1 MAIDGKRRILVTG
14 AAGMIGSAIV
24 WRLNRMGYDRI
35 LLSDRLDTSEKW
47 RNLVPLRYLDYID
60 ADDLQATSHT
70 LTDIGTVF
78 HLGACSATTEKDSAF
93 LMRNNFE
100 YTKKLAHWAL
110 DHQAR
115 FVYASSAATYGA
127 REDDFRED
135 LPLDSLRP
143 LNMYGYSKHLFD
155 QYAENAGLL
164 QHLTGL
170 KYFNVF
176 GPNEDHKGDMRSV
189 VHKAFHQI
197 RSTGKLELFQSHRP
211 DFADGCQERD
221 FLYVKDAAAMSIRLA
236 EENAGGLYNLGS
248 GQAHTWLDLAH
259 AIFAALDLAPNIHFI
274 PMPEQLQGKY
284 QYRTCA
290 SIGKLRAAGY
300 TEAITPLA
308 YAVADYVRNYL
319 IGDQR
324 LGDESRS
331 NSK

>member
-14 AAGMIGSAIV
+14 AAGMIGSAVV
-24 WRLNRMGYDRI
+24 WRLNRLGYDRI
-35 LLSDRLDTSEKW
+35 LIADRLDTTEKW
-47 RNLVPLRYLDYID
+47 RNLVALRFLDYID
-60 ADDLQATSHT
+60 AEELLESRHA
-70 LTDIGTVF
+70 LTDISTVF
-78 HLGACSATTEKDSAF
+78 HLGACSATTEKDSAY

-110 DHQAR
+110 DNKAR

-127 REDDFRED
+127 REDDFREG

-155 QYAENAGLL
+155 QYAERAGLL
-164 QHLTGL
+164 DRLTGL

-197 RSTGKLELFQSHRP
+197 RTTGKLDLFKSHRP
-211 DFADGCQERD
+211 DFADGCQQRD
-221 FLYVKDAAAMSIRLA
+221 FLYVKDAAAMTVRLA
-236 EENAGGLYNLGS
+236 EAGAGGLYNLGS
-248 GQAHTWLDLAH
+248 GKAHTWLDLAY
-259 AIFAALDLAPNIHFI
+259 AIFMALGLEPKINFI
-274 PMPEQLQGKY
+274 PMPEALQGKY

-290 SIGKLRAAGY
+290 TIDKLREAGY

-308 YAVADYVRNYL
+308 DSVADYVRNYL
-319 IGDQR
+319 VKDYR
-324 LGDESRS
+324 LGDEALSA
-331 NSK
+331 